1 MNPRTLALAS
11 TFVTA
16 IGTAAF
22 AEETVGR
29 ITALNNATG
38 EVTLDDGYTY
48 ALVDP
53 ECSNETL
60 CPLEFFKPGDTVRI
74 VWQTQQDARVAT
86 EMAVVDQ

>member
-1 MNPRTLALAS
+1 MNPRTLAFAS
-11 TFVTA
+11 TIVTA
-16 IGTAAF
+16 IGAAAF

-29 ITALNNATG
+29 ITALDNATG

-60 CPLEFFKPGDTVRI
+60 CPLEFFKPGDKVRI
-74 VWQTQQDARVAT
+74 VWQTQQGARVAT
-86 EMAVVDQ
+86 EMAVVDR

>member
-11 TFVTA
+11 MIVA
-16 IGTAAF
+16 AVGTAAF

-29 ITALNNATG
+29 ITALDNATG

-53 ECSNETL
+53 ECSDETL

-74 VWQTQQDARVAT
+74 VWHTQQDARVVT
-86 EMAVVDQ
+86 EMAVVDE